1 MSQRSIWARSNKL
14 HATAVW
20 LMAIAGLAMLLC
32 VLSFLPM
39 KLEKAT
45 RPDGHKQ
52 LSYVAKL
59 MLDQVYKQTGL
70 LFNRATAY
78 RPRPTIQTCCHL
90 TINMVAAHQLPD
102 HNTDYVHRWHHFS
115 VADDGE
121 YVLLPLAAPQP
132 SYMPDSS
139 TLLRILILFSCIVA
153 VLCLLTNLIKKL
165 PQPVLPP
172 SRNGLQPPTGRWL
185 HKNLLLRQQAL
196 DALPYAIFILDQRG
210 LVTLMNQAARTLV
223 PQSQQL
229 LERPL
234 PPSLSQQ
241 LTGVQLDG
249 TSTDILATDIDGE
262 QIQCQVFG
270 AELEDP
276 PGTLY
281 LIDARK
287 TLIAAEQ
294 ALPDDRRQILI
305 SQIAAGTVHEIRNP
319 LTAARGFVQ
328 LLSQLPADDELTQ
341 TYSELALLEIDR
353 IEQLL
358 KEFALLSQA
367 IHPQELPVDL
377 LEITHNTIALV
388 EGIMMERQIL
398 LQLEAAQPVV
408 TILGDELY
416 LQQVLQHLLYNAA
429 EATPPSGTIKVTL
442 IQTAA
447 SAQLSIADTGHG
459 MDPETLQRCLDPFYS
474 TKDTGTGLGL
484 AICQRLVT
492 DMGGQIQINSLMNE
506 GTTIILSFP
515 LYQADSR

>member
-1 MSQRSIWARSNKL
+1 
-14 HATAVW
+14 
-20 LMAIAGLAMLLC
+20 
-32 VLSFLPM
+32 
-39 KLEKAT
+39 
-45 RPDGHKQ
+45 
-52 LSYVAKL
+52 
-59 MLDQVYKQTGL
+59 
-70 LFNRATAY
+70 
-78 RPRPTIQTCCHL
+78 
-90 TINMVAAHQLPD
+90 
-102 HNTDYVHRWHHFS
+102 
-115 VADDGE
+115 
-121 YVLLPLAAPQP
+121 
-132 SYMPDSS
+132 
-139 TLLRILILFSCIVA
+139 
-153 VLCLLTNLIKKL
+153 
-165 PQPVLPP
+165 
-172 SRNGLQPPTGRWL
+172 
-185 HKNLLLRQQAL
+185 
-196 DALPYAIFILDQRG
+196 
-210 LVTLMNQAARTLV
+210 MNQAARTLV

-408 TILGDELY
+408 TILGDKLY

-459 MDPETLQRCLDPFYS
+459 MDPETLQRCLDTFYS